1 MERPYKGLLVAIT
14 LDGSLKDG
22 LAVLLVLIGDVINGA
37 SDFLHPVRQIG
48 IHPIDGFAS
57 A

>member
-22 LAVLLVLIGDVINGA
+22 KA
-37 SDFLHPVRQIG
+37 SFEVSVSL
-48 IHPIDGFAS
+48 DGRMQGEGLSIEVATS
-57 A
+57 KTKVQK